1 MGRGGAAPEGTNVS
15 VTSAPVSSARPT
27 ASAGRPRRPR
37 PSTFWT
43 VSLVVLAALVSWAA
57 LGLDAKWARLVDA
70 PADLWRLAQL
80 MFSRM
85 TWSDLGGLL
94 DAMWDSIAMAWL
106 GTVLAAAVALPLSFL
121 AARNLGGTVVS
132 GAIRQFF
139 NLLRAIP
146 EIILAIAFIP
156 ILGLTLSAAVLAI
169 AIGSIGTL
177 GKLCAEILEGIDRG
191 PLEAVDA
198 VGAGRLQ
205 RLRWGVLPQ
214 ALPELTSFVLY
225 RFEINIRVSAVL
237 GAIGAG
243 GIGTDLVQALEFNEY
258 GQAGLAL
265 IVVVAGTIAVDVIS
279 GWVRRRIIAGPRS
292 SAGAG
297 TDDTG
302 SADQP
307 EVVAP
312 DMAGGALL

>member
-1 MGRGGAAPEGTNVS
+1 M
-15 VTSAPVSSARPT
+15 
-27 ASAGRPRRPR
+27 SAGAQPPTSVGAGRRPRRPR

-43 VSLVVLAALVSWAA
+43 ITLVVLAALLVWAA
-57 LGLDAKWARLVDA
+57 LGLDARWARLLEA

-94 DAMWDSIAMAWL
+94 GAMWDSIAMAWL

-132 GAIRQFF
+132 GAIRQVF

-146 EIILAIAFIP
+146 EIILAIVFIP
-156 ILGLTLSAAVLAI
+156 ILGLTLNAAVLAI

-177 GKLCAEILEGIDRG
+177 GKLCAEIIEGIDRG

-198 VGAGRLQ
+198 VGASRLQ

-265 IVVVAGTIAVDVIS
+265 IVVVAGTIAVDVVS

-292 SAGAG
+292 SRAPSAR
-297 TDDTG
+297 DTG
-302 SADQP
+302 SADHA
-307 EVVAP
+307 EVPSP
-312 DMAGGALL
+312 DLVGGALL